1 MLLLLLPQH
10 SRHVESWRALQQF
23 INSLH
28 ALSNGY
34 ECISLFACFGDWM
47 HVNCVRY
54 RNSIDEIQC
63 ERKQRKYFGDPFSL
77 AASPAQQTNNIV
89 HIIYHRMLP
98 GTFSGT
104 VRCGGTSDC
113 GRKETWTTKIF
124 IIITMY
130 TGCSSI
136 FTHRISYLFIHDD
149 VESVCVCVWC
159 VYLPIRNAEWY
170 PSKRRREP
178 NDDE

>member
-1 MLLLLLPQH
+1 MLNHGAHYSSSSIH
-10 SRHVESWRALQQF
+10 STRWAMGTSVYL
-23 INSLH
+23 
-28 ALSNGY
+28 
-34 ECISLFACFGDWM
+34 
-47 HVNCVRY
+47 
-54 RNSIDEIQC
+54 
-63 ERKQRKYFGDPFSL
+63 FSL
-77 AASPAQQTNNIV
+77 VSGIECTWIVSDIVIPSMRFNAKENNASISVTHFRWQPAQRSKPTTSCTSY
-89 HIIYHRMLP
+89 IIGCCRAHFRA
-98 GTFSGT
+98 
-104 VRCGGTSDC
+104 RCGGTSDC

-149 VESVCVCVWC
+149 VESVCVCVCVWC